1 MERYNLFIQASSD
14 LFMDAPEIAHPSTTP
29 ECLYVRRE
37 RQTFRRLP
45 KSQAVLFTVR
55 TFMKPL
61 VDLDENEAVA
71 LRQQVGGWEGLS
83 RRYKG
88 SEAWGNAF
96 AEWER
101 RVVERKRGS
110 GGVEAVGEEK

>member
-45 KSQAVLFTVR
+45 KSQAVLFTV
-55 TFMKPL
+55 
-61 VDLDENEAVA
+61 A

-101 RVVERKRGS
+101 RFVERKRGS